1 MKTTKSRLLDNNN
14 NKSTQVER
22 IRKENE
28 QKNSPLFPSPPL
40 TLLAFAYCASSMP
53 LPVKLIGKNHFS
65 LLSRMTVS
73 SIVTTTIYVFNE
85 SKPYTVSFTMNWISL
100 LQEDREEKNIY
111 SSDLT
116 HANHP
121 NNTRRN
127 AYFHW
132 ITLKKRELLIRSLL
146 DFSFQ
151 CL

>member
-1 MKTTKSRLLDNNN
+1 LKTTKSRLLDNNN

-85 SKPYTVSFTMNWISL
+85 SKPYTVSFTMN
-100 LQEDREEKNIY
+100 
-111 SSDLT
+111 
-116 HANHP
+116 
-121 NNTRRN
+121 
-127 AYFHW
+127 
-132 ITLKKRELLIRSLL
+132 
-146 DFSFQ
+146 
-151 CL
+151 